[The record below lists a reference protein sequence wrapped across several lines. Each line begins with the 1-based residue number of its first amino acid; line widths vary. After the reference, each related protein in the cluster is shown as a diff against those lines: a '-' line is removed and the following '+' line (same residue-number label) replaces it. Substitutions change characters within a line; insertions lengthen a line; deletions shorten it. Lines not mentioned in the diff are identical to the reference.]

1 MYLMLR
7 QNMLNA
13 GELAELKMKEVEN
26 QWNWEWS
33 LVIPGDGTFLWS
45 NLCWW
50 SNASPIA
57 YHSFLWK
64 EVDKGFLRRQNR
76 WTLTIFL
83 WKRSEYL
90 LKIWK
95 IGNLTGSYWSA
106 MHDFSTELLSG
117 ESLKYRIMWLLG
129 FNWKIFNLF

>member
-1 MYLMLR
+1 MYLMGMLR

-13 GELAELKMKEVEN
+13 GELAEFKMKEVEK

-33 LVIPGDGTFLWS
+33 LGIPGDDTFLWS
-45 NLCWW
+45 NLYWW
-50 SNASPIA
+50 SNASPRE

-76 WTLTIFL
+76 WSLKIFL
-83 WKRSEYL
+83 WKRVEYL
-90 LKIWK
+90 LKMWK
-95 IGNLTGSYWSA
+95 VSNLTVSLLASNAW
-106 MHDFSTELLSG
+106 FSTELLSG

-129 FNWKIFNLF
+129 FN